1 MTIQERTVGSAT
13 VLDCDGKLVLGDG
26 DALLKDKI
34 HSLVFQQ
41 RKQIVMNLGGV
52 SYVDSSGLG
61 ALVAASVTVKNAG
74 GQIKLVNL
82 TKRLHDLLSIAKLL
96 TVFDAYDSEE
106 EALRSFGTQAR
117 LTRLARPASEPA
129 PRQVRSPADF
139 S

>member
-61 ALVAASVTVKNAG
+61 ALVAASVTAKNAG

-106 EALRSFGTQAR
+106 EALRSFGTQAG
-117 LTRLARPASEPA
+117 
-129 PRQVRSPADF
+129 V
-139 S
+139 